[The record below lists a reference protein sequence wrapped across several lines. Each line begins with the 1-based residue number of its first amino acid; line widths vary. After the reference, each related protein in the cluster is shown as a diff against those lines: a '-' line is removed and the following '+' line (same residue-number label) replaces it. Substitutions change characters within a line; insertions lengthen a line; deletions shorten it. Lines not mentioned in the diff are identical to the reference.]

1 MVCFFIRYLV
11 HWYKSFS
18 FREYLDYT
26 FPFQPSIFSL
36 ITSYASGCLSPAYNA
51 NQPLMTSCVESYH
64 QITGQEQHKR
74 VSEANMLWNKKQDLC
89 RCLGIHALSSVIMKD
104 SSYAVVLES
113 AVNNGV
119 MPCAGGILITLGWE
133 NVYETS
139 RISWPASSTLQTWGK
154 YVREEAF
161 SDPIS
166 DKVCIFR
173 VHVSLMNMI
182 KV

>member
-1 MVCFFIRYLV
+1 MLIN
-11 HWYKSFS
+11 HWWLHVLNHNMKLQDKSN
-18 FREYLDYT
+18 
-26 FPFQPSIFSL
+26 
-36 ITSYASGCLSPAYNA
+36 TSVRVKQTCSETKKTR
-51 NQPLMTSCVESYH
+51 LMS
-64 QITGQEQHKR
+64 
-74 VSEANMLWNKKQDLC
+74 
-89 RCLGIHALSSVIMKD
+89 LGIHALSSVIMKD
-104 SSYAVVLES
+104 SSYAVVLEL

-139 RISWPASSTLQTWGK
+139 RVSWPASRTLQTWGK

-166 DKVCIFR
+166 GKVCIFR

-182 KV
+182 KVLKNMLWWQIMKENKLCNCCG